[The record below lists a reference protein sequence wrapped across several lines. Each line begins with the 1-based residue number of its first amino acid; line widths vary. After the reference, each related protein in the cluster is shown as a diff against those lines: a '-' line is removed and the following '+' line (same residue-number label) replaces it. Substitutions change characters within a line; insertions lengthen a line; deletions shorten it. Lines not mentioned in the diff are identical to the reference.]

1 MVSFV
6 NAFIPCIMT
15 APIIQ
20 PINSPIVPVPPSTV
34 ESWNNITSVDSWN
47 NVNSIESDSLN
58 LLPTNQN
65 PVSQNPLPT
74 DEEESYNHEDY
85 EEMSEDDE
93 ETNDSYTSASS
104 EDTYEDLPELE
115 EQTNPAN
122 FLEWRDRHI
131 ERNFCSYNEFHDYIT
146 AYNILYDEY
155 FGMQALH

>member
-1 MVSFV
+1 
-6 NAFIPCIMT
+6 MT

-20 PINSPIVPVPPSTV
+20 PINSPIAPLPPSTV

-47 NVNSIESDSLN
+47 NVNVESDSLN
-58 LLPTNQN
+58 LLPTNE
-65 PVSQNPLPT
+65 NPLPT

-85 EEMSEDDE
+85 EEMSEDDDE

-104 EDTYEDLPELE
+104 EDLPELE

-131 ERNFCSYNEFHDYIT
+131 ERNFCSYNDFHDYIT